1 MGELKRIEK
10 KGKNKLILF
19 LSKYK
24 FTKNEYKY
32 SSKYDGTKNEI
43 RGIQTPDAPTKYF
56 INYLTEKNEKIDSI
70 LCITSKKT
78 NDKSINKNEQGKIY
92 DSAFEDY
99 KKMLNRFC
107 YEKGIQTP
115 NLVKLN
121 FDYDFKNNKPII
133 ESDVSGKLCENIVK
147 KLSKDDTIYID
158 YTSGIRDT
166 SLLIILIIR
175 YLEYTGIRCGGM
187 IYSYYDNDD
196 KSKNKIID
204 IKSTYDLFELL
215 NGVNEFTSFGKSKTL
230 SNYYNN
236 IWKDKEEHKE
246 IKDLINVMDK
256 FSDMMSLCIVDDI
269 DQIMEELNEKIL
281 KVKSVKDKKDLNNS
295 ENKLMNYMFFNLI
308 YEIKKKFYL
317 DKDNKITYI
326 SLIKWCLD
334 NDLIQQ
340 ALTLYVEKMPEYYA
354 TCKFYNIDE
363 YSLKKTLQVSSTK
376 SNEYTTIFYTKL
388 FKNIEYNKK
397 YYGFKDPEIK
407 KRSKNRVYDLNEI
420 NEIKN
425 TIIENKQNILNRE
438 KGFLKNCKPYIKNTI
453 EKIFTIMN
461 KLYTQERKS
470 YLGVIIGDIHISINS
485 LGIPKTE
492 EKFVNWL
499 KVQNDLIQYLLD
511 GENVQDDIILL
522 PYYNKNDNTPIEYVY
537 NDKINTIIILKNSR
551 RNPPWSNIDLDDL
564 ITLMQDYLFFKI
576 MRNQINHAKKRKT
589 YIGVEDYLKEAGYNT
604 EITVENI
611 KQSMKKS
618 IEKIESIELI
628 KEVDKIEKTKEMI
641 LDR

>member
-1 MGELKRIEK
+1 MGDAKRIEK

-78 NDKSINKNEQGKIY
+78 NDKSINNNEQGKIY

-397 YYGFKDPEIK
+397 YYGFKYNTIK
-407 KRSKNRVYDLNEI
+407 SGNENTCYDIDKI
-420 NEIKN
+420 NKIKN
-425 TIIENKQNILNRE
+425 IIRANKQNILNR
-438 KGFLKNCKPYIKNTI
+438 KNNFLRECEPYIKNTM
-453 EKIFTIMN
+453 EKIFIIMDKVYIEDKEGN
-461 KLYTQERKS
+461 I
-470 YLGVIIGDIHISINS
+470 GVIIGDIHISRNS
-485 LGIPKTE
+485 EGTPKNE

-499 KVQNDLIQYLLD
+499 DIQNDLIQYLLNETHISD
-511 GENVQDDIILL
+511 EIRLL
-522 PYYNKNDNTPIEYVY
+522 PYYNKNDNNTIDYIY
-537 NDKINTIIILKNSR
+537 NDKINAIIILRKSR
-551 RNPPWSNIDLDDL
+551 KNPPWSNIELYDL
-564 ITLMQDYLFFKI
+564 IRLMQDYIFFKI
-576 MRNQINHAKKRKT
+576 MRNQINHAKKRKP
-589 YIGVEDYLKEAGYNT
+589 YIGVEDYLKKAGYNT

-611 KQSMKKS
+611 KESMKKS

-628 KEVDKIEKTKEMI
+628 KEVDKIEKN
-641 LDR
+641 